1 MMNYNIGV
9 DIGGTFTDC
18 VVVDEAEELTIGK
31 ALSTPDNFADGVFNA
46 VRNAAQNLGMD
57 GEEALL
63 RSTNLFFHGCTVGD
77 NTLLTHTGAKTGLIT
92 TKGFAD
98 TILMMRG
105 RITEGLTETEASH
118 FYALRKPEPIIPR
131 SLIGEVTQRT
141 DYKGA
146 IVVNL
151 DEEEAEKVIDRLI
164 LLGVEA
170 IAISLLWSIS
180 NDVHEKTLES
190 IIKARHPSIF
200 LSLSSEVAPF
210 LGEYERTITTVLSA
224 YIGPTI
230 LSYLVSLRDV
240 LHKKGLKKDPLV
252 MQAYG
257 GVLGIEECVRRGV
270 GLVESGPAAG
280 VVGSQFFGARIGQPN
295 ILVTDMGGTT
305 FKVSLVREGKIEKN
319 YSPVI
324 LRHPVLATKIWVE
337 SIGAGGGSIGW
348 IDQEKGL
355 LKVGPQG
362 AGAKPG
368 PVCYGLGGTEPT
380 VADADLILGYLNE
393 NYFLG
398 GRIKLDKQAAVEAM
412 ESKIAKPLKMSL
424 VEAASGIYR
433 ITNAH
438 MADLMRRGT
447 VERGYDPR
455 DFALFVTGGAAP
467 VHCARY
473 AAELGIKEVIIP
485 STSAVHGGLGLLASD
500 VVFEYGKAARFLF
513 PPDLSIV
520 NDHFARLM
528 KTAVQDL
535 NKMGFREQEIVI
547 VRSVDMRYRFQ
558 SHELNVELAPGTN
571 EITTQALE
579 SLDNAF
585 DELYQQSYGPG
596 SGYREAGKEVT
607 AFRLRAVGKIQ
618 RPNIKQYER
627 MKGSSESA
635 VKGKRDV
642 YFEEPASFVS
652 TPIYDFGQMK
662 PGMEING
669 PGIIESTVT
678 TIVVNPRDTAAMDE
692 FQNVRLL
699 IHSS

>member
-1 MMNYNIGV
+1 MNYNIGV

-18 VVVDEAEELTIGK
+18 VVVDEAGELTIGK

>member
-1 MMNYNIGV
+1 MNYNIGV

-18 VVVDEAEELTIGK
+18 VVVDEAGELTIGK
-31 ALSTPDNFADGVFNA
+31 ALSTPDNFAEGVFNA
-46 VRNAAQNLGMD
+46 VRDAAHNLGMD
-57 GEEALL
+57 NEGTLL
-63 RSTNLFFHGCTVGD
+63 NSTNLFFHGCTVGD
-77 NTLLTHTGAKTGLIT
+77 NTLLTHSGAKTGLIT

-118 FYALRKPEPIIPR
+118 FYALRKPEPIVPR

-151 DEEEAEKVIDRLI
+151 DEEEGKKVIDALVSS
-164 LLGVEA
+164 GVEA

-190 IIKARHPSIF
+190 IIKSRYPSIF

-230 LSYLVSLRDV
+230 LSYLISLRDV
-240 LHKKGLKKDPLV
+240 LHTKGLKKDPLI

-257 GVLGIEECVRRGV
+257 GVLGIDECVRRGV

-348 IDQEKGL
+348 IDREKGL

-398 GRIKLDKQAAVEAM
+398 GRIELDKQAALDAM
-412 ESKIAKPLKMSL
+412 ESKIAKPLKMSV

-455 DFALFVTGGAAP
+455 DFVLFVTGGAAP

-535 NKMGFREQEIVI
+535 NKMDFREQEIVI
-547 VRSVDMRYRFQ
+547 VRSVDIRYRFQ
-558 SHELNVELAPGTN
+558 SHELNVELSPGTK

-596 SGYREAGKEVT
+596 SGYREAGKEIT

-627 MKGSSESA
+627 TKGSSESA

-642 YFEEPASFVS
+642 YFEEPATFVS
-652 TPIYDFGQMK
+652 TPLYDFARMR

-678 TIVVNPRDTAAMDE
+678 TIVVNPGDTAVMDE